1 MSDKPAAQGGKRQG
15 AGRKPGHGKFG
26 EPTVVVR
33 VPESRKQTVL
43 DFVSELMGKQQA
55 TVQSFVPPTFILPAA
70 NPERFFTPLYS
81 HSVRAGFPSPADD
94 YIAETLDLNEL
105 LITHKEA
112 TFFVRAK
119 GHSMTGAGI
128 HDGDLLVVDRSLA
141 ATHRSVIIA
150 VVDGEFTVKRLYK
163 RAGKIRLLAENPDF
177 APIEFNEGQELQV
190 WGVVTSVVHQ
200 MKP

>member
-1 MSDKPAAQGGKRQG
+1 MSDSPVAHGGKRKG
-15 AGRKPGHGKFG
+15 AGRKAGHGKYG
-26 EPTVVVR
+26 ESTTVIR

-43 DFVSELMGKQQA
+43 DFVSALAAEKK
-55 TVQSFVPPTFILPAA
+55 PTAPSPGQPAFTRPA
-70 NPERFFTPLYS
+70 SNPQRFFTPLFS

-94 YIAETLDLNEL
+94 YVAETLDLNEH
-105 LITHKEA
+105 LISHKEA
-112 TFFVRAK
+112 TFFLRAK

-163 RAGKIRLLAENPDF
+163 RAGKIRLLAENSDF
-177 APIEFNEGQELQV
+177 APMEFSEGQELQV
-190 WGVVTSVVHQ
+190 WGVVTSVVHR